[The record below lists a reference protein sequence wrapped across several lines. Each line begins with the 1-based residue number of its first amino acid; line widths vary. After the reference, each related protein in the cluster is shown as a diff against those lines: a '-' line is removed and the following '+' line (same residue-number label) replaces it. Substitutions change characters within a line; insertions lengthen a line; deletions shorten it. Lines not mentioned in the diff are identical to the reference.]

1 MNNKNQ
7 IYALFVIG
15 LIAFFLIESFYN
27 VSLYI
32 TSLLVNNLDVIE
44 RILPW
49 ILFYLAVI
57 VIVLIVFGSKLIKEQ
72 YKIFS
77 LIAVI
82 AVSRLLSQFFITP
95 EVYLFSNL
103 TVFLTSLLFFL
114 EIFLIFRKRDFLND
128 FQIIMGGIILGLG
141 INYAFYI
148 LNISSNL
155 TSELTKL
162 PFTITFSAVLV
173 YFGLKLF
180 HPKRNTQNTSVQN
193 DLPSKEIGLF
203 HFFLGGI
210 LFFLTFIWILCP
222 TALAAYDPLNMS
234 YNNLTTFTWVSYGF
248 TYYILVI
255 LITASISFFVL
266 RRLFSMDGKKT
277 LKQILLLSNTITCL
291 LNGIALFLIDQNFTL
306 FSTLYLTLLTICG
319 VFTILVNL
327 AFLIQF
333 FSLPKRLKG
342 YFGIFIFVLLIFISS
357 ILWVLVSWVL
367 YQTFLISLSI
377 FALLTFPLLLL
388 VELRKFK
395 VSITQKISLS
405 SSKKRYGALFTIII
419 FLNICCL
426 TFIGT
431 TRRIATPSAGNPTF
445 FVWNIHNAVGID
457 DTFDIDRIIEVIQNG
472 TPDVVGLNEVDM
484 GALKTGFVDL
494 AAYIAHKLNMYFYYG
509 PSHYKHYGNAIL
521 SKYPI
526 LSAETFALPVIVPG
540 AEPRSVIRAV
550 LNINSVNWTVFVTH
564 LSTKR
569 NDRLAQVDYNYSN
582 SVVSL
587 INETPFTNV
596 VWMGDFNFD
605 PASTEYGMLNASPY
619 NKFRDT
625 HAFLY
630 SSPGDTGGFDED
642 GNPHRRIDYIMCSPD
657 LTPAEGQVF
666 CSPGSDHC
674 AVLTRF

>member
-27 VSLYI
+27 VCLYI
-32 TSLLVNNLDVIE
+32 YSLLFINLGVIE
-44 RILPW
+44 RSLPW
-49 ILFYLAVI
+49 VLFYLAVI
-57 VIVLIVFGSKLIKEQ
+57 VIVLMVFGSKLIKEQ

-82 AVSRLLSQFFITP
+82 AHSRLISQFFITP
-95 EVYLFSNL
+95 EVYLLSNMI
-103 TVFLTSLLFFL
+103 VFLTSILFFL

-141 INYAFYI
+141 INFAFYI

-155 TSELTKL
+155 SSELTKL

-180 HPKRNTQNTSVQN
+180 HPKFVTQNTSVQN
-193 DLPSKEIGLF
+193 NLQSKEIGLF

-210 LFFLTFIWILCP
+210 IFFFTVIWILSP

-234 YNNLTTFTWVSYGF
+234 YNNLATFSWVSYGF

-266 RRLFSMDGKKT
+266 RHLFSMDDKKT
-277 LKQILLLSNTITCL
+277 LKRVLLCSNTIACI
-291 LNGIALFLIDQNFTL
+291 LNGIALFLIDQDLTI
-306 FSTLYLTLLTICG
+306 FSTIYLTLLTICG

-333 FSLPKRLKG
+333 FSVPKRTKG
-342 YFGIFIFVLLIFISS
+342 YFGIFIFVLGLIFSI

-367 YQTFLISLSI
+367 YSTFLISLSI
-377 FALLTFPLLLL
+377 FALITFPLLLL
-388 VELRKFK
+388 VELRKFTAIIK
-395 VSITQKISLS
+395 QKISLS
-405 SSKKRYGALFTIII
+405 SNKNRYGALFTIII
-419 FLNICCL
+419 LLNICCL
-426 TFIGT
+426 TFMST
-431 TRRIATPSAGNPTF
+431 TRKIATPSAGTPTF

-457 DTFDIDRIIEVIQNG
+457 DKFDIDRIVDVIQNES
-472 TPDVVGLNEVDM
+472 PDVVGLNEVDM
-484 GALKTGFVDL
+484 GAVKTGFVDL

-509 PSHYKHYGNAIL
+509 PSFYKHYGNAIL

-526 LSAETFALPVIVPG
+526 LSVKTFLLPVIVPG

-550 LNINSVNWTVFVTH
+550 LNINSVNWTVYVTH
-564 LSTKR
+564 LSTKHD
-569 NDRLAQVDYNYSN
+569 DRLAQVDYNYSN

-630 SSPGDTGGFDED
+630 SPPGDTGGFDED